1 MEKEHNSF
9 IEQMYQDNH
18 EGFLRFLMQKT
29 QNREDAH
36 DVLQEA
42 FQKLIKRDGLREMEN
57 PRAYLYRI
65 ATNIIIDRQRKGQ
78 HHLRYIREVIS
89 GVAVGTASL
98 SITIPPDRQVAA
110 RQELGMIY
118 QALDELSE
126 KCRRTFLMHR
136 EQHMKYGEIADALNI
151 SISMVEKYM
160 IQALKHLRRKLK
172 QKS

>member
-1 MEKEHNSF
+1 MKKEQALF

-29 QNREDAH
+29 QNMDDAH

-57 PRAYLYRI
+57 PRAYLYRT

-78 HHLRYIREVIS
+78 HHIRYIREVL
-89 GVAVGTASL
+89 GGGDGGTASL
-98 SITIPPDRQVAA
+98 SATIPPDRQVAA
-110 RQELGMIY
+110 RQELDMVY
-118 QALDELSE
+118 QALEVLPE
-126 KCRRTFLMHR
+126 KCRRAFLMHR
-136 EQHMKYGEIADALNI
+136 EQHMKYSEIADTLEI

-160 IQALKHLRRKLK
+160 IMALKHLRCKLK
-172 QKS
+172 